1 MRYTITLIA
10 SALTLMMSAIST
22 SAQPGPGNPAGID
35 WKERIQSEKIA
46 FMTMEIGLTPE
57 EAQKFWPIYN
67 EVSKEQDATV
77 AEVFKSY
84 MALEKALNED
94 KSDKEISKY
103 FQSYLDAIE
112 KQNEIA
118 EASVDKYRKILPDK
132 KVAKI
137 FVAEEKFRR
146 QNIRRLQMHRP
157 GPAN

>member
-1 MRYTITLIA
+1 M
-10 SALTLMMSAIST
+10 LMMSVIST
-22 SAQPGPGNPAGID
+22 SAQPSPGNAAGFD

-46 FMTMEIGLTPE
+46 FMTMEIGLTSE

-67 EVSKEQDATV
+67 EISKDQDAAV

-94 KSDKEISKY
+94 KSDKEISKC
-103 FQSYLDAIE
+103 FQSYLEATK
-112 KQNEIA
+112 KQNEIT
-118 EASVDKYRKILPDK
+118 EASVDKYRKILSDK

-146 QNIRRLQMHRP
+146 QHIRRLQMHRP